1 MEVYLHE
8 LSLILEA
15 NTTIGKESDA
25 ISNLQALQRTLGTEF
40 IIPFSSQFSP
50 KIIETIF
57 STILF
62 AISIYVL
69 FM

>member
-25 ISNLQALQRTLGTEF
+25 ISNLQTLQRTLKTEL
-40 IIPFSSQFSP
+40 IIPFSSQFHQ
-50 KIIETIF
+50 K
-57 STILF
+57 
-62 AISIYVL
+62 
-69 FM
+69 